1 MLLAI
6 NWMKKYVDIDITTR
20 ELADKLTLSGSHVE
34 SIKDFSEG
42 LDNIVVGKVLEIKKH
57 PDADKLVVTKIDVGN
72 EILQI
77 VTGAPNIEKDAYV
90 MVALEGA
97 IVNDGMKIKKS
108 KLRGVE
114 SNGMCC
120 SYQELGVSDSVIPK
134 AYKDGIVLLKGDF
147 EAGTPISEALG
158 FNDEVIELEITPN
171 RPDCLSVLGMAREAA
186 AAVDEKLDY
195 PLSYRTKEANEVEFS
210 GEINTDKCD
219 KLVLSAI
226 TDVKIEESPTWMQTY
241 LMKSGIRPI
250 NNIVDI
256 TNYVMLEYGQPLHA
270 YNLDKLAGKEIKV
283 EEAKDSDTLISLD
296 SETRKLEE
304 GDIIIKDGEKII
316 GLAGIMGGLDTEV
329 TTSTKNILI
338 ESASFN
344 KAQIRKTSARL
355 GLRSEASSRF
365 EKGVSP
371 SFCQDAA
378 DRVAFLVKELGAG
391 RSSSNFIV
399 IDKLNKEEKQVNLRF
414 DRTNALLG
422 TDLPK
427 DKMINFLE
435 RLEFKV
441 EDKGETAL
449 VSVPSFRSDIEI
461 EEDLI
466 EEIGRIYGFH
476 NIEPKALVGKLSKG
490 KMSSNKSKEYRLKND
505 LFALG
510 YSEVLTY
517 SFVSPKLNIR
527 AGINDNELCDFIK
540 LQNPLG
546 EEFSVMRTSI
556 LPNHLEIISRNL
568 NNNCKEFSTFEI
580 GNVFI
585 KGEFDEIEKRRL
597 VVTSYGNV
605 DFYSFKAD
613 FVTLM
618 SRVGIRNIE
627 FVPREDIELY
637 HAGRCAEMFV
647 GENSLGLM
655 GEISYQTREE
665 FSINKR
671 VYALEVDMD
680 LINDLTNT
688 QITYEKIIKF
698 PAIYRDLSL
707 VVDKDVTHSFI
718 KSLILDDAPEIL
730 EGIRLADIYTG
741 EQIEDDKKSLTYE
754 IIYRAKDRT
763 LVDKEVNK
771 IQERIIKILEDNDIY
786 LRK

>member
-1 MLLAI
+1 
-6 NWMKKYVDIDITTR
+6 
-20 ELADKLTLSGSHVE
+20 
-34 SIKDFSEG
+34 
-42 LDNIVVGKVLEIKKH
+42 
-57 PDADKLVVTKIDVGN
+57 
-72 EILQI
+72 
-77 VTGAPNIEKDAYV
+77 
-90 MVALEGA
+90 
-97 IVNDGMKIKKS
+97 
-108 KLRGVE
+108 
-114 SNGMCC
+114 
-120 SYQELGVSDSVIPK
+120 
-134 AYKDGIVLLKGDF
+134 
-147 EAGTPISEALG
+147 
-158 FNDEVIELEITPN
+158 
-171 RPDCLSVLGMAREAA
+171 
-186 AAVDEKLDY
+186 
-195 PLSYRTKEANEVEFS
+195 
-210 GEINTDKCD
+210 
-219 KLVLSAI
+219 
-226 TDVKIEESPTWMQTY
+226 
-241 LMKSGIRPI
+241 
-250 NNIVDI
+250 
-256 TNYVMLEYGQPLHA
+256 
-270 YNLDKLAGKEIKV
+270 
-283 EEAKDSDTLISLD
+283 ISLD

-517 SFVSPKLNIR
+517 SFV
-527 AGINDNELCDFIK
+527 
-540 LQNPLG
+540 
-546 EEFSVMRTSI
+546 
-556 LPNHLEIISRNL
+556 
-568 NNNCKEFSTFEI
+568 
-580 GNVFI
+580 
-585 KGEFDEIEKRRL
+585 
-597 VVTSYGNV
+597 
-605 DFYSFKAD
+605 
-613 FVTLM
+613 
-618 SRVGIRNIE
+618 
-627 FVPREDIELY
+627 
-637 HAGRCAEMFV
+637 
-647 GENSLGLM
+647 
-655 GEISYQTREE
+655 
-665 FSINKR
+665 
-671 VYALEVDMD
+671 
-680 LINDLTNT
+680 
-688 QITYEKIIKF
+688 
-698 PAIYRDLSL
+698 
-707 VVDKDVTHSFI
+707 
-718 KSLILDDAPEIL
+718 
-730 EGIRLADIYTG
+730 
-741 EQIEDDKKSLTYE
+741 
-754 IIYRAKDRT
+754 
-763 LVDKEVNK
+763 
-771 IQERIIKILEDNDIY
+771 
-786 LRK
+786 

>member
-1 MLLAI
+1 
-6 NWMKKYVDIDITTR
+6 MKKYVDIDITTR
-20 ELADKLTLSGSHVE
+20 ELADELTLSGSHVE

-42 LDNIVVGKVLEIKKH
+42 LDNIVVGKVLEIEKH
-57 PDADKLVVTKIDVGN
+57 PDADKLVITKIDVGS

-77 VTGAPNIEKDAYV
+77 VTGAPNIEKDAFV

-97 IVNDGMKIKKS
+97 VMNDGMKIEKS
-108 KLRGVE
+108 ELRGVE
-114 SNGMCC
+114 SRGMCC
-120 SYQELGVSDSVIPK
+120 SYQELGIADSLIPK
-134 AYKDGIVLLKGDF
+134 AYKEGIVLLKGEF
-147 EAGTPISEALG
+147 EVGTPIAEAIG
-158 FNDEVIELEITPN
+158 FDDEVIELEITPN

-186 AAVDEKLDY
+186 AAVDTKLEY
-195 PLSYRTKEANEVEFS
+195 PKAYRNKRANEVEFS
-210 GEINTDKCD
+210 GSINTEKCD

-226 TDVKIEESPTWMQTY
+226 TDVKIEESPTCLQTY
-241 LMKSGIRPI
+241 LIKSGIRPI

-270 YNLDKLAGKEIKV
+270 YDLDKLSGSEIKV
-283 EEAKDSDTLISLD
+283 EEAKSSDSLTSLD
-296 SETRKLEE
+296 GETRKLEE
-304 GDIIIKDGEKII
+304 GDIVIKDGEKII

-329 TTSTKNILI
+329 TDSTKNILI
-338 ESASFN
+338 ESACFN

-371 SFCQDAA
+371 SFCQDSA
-378 DRVAFLVKELGAG
+378 DRVAYLVEQLSAG
-391 RSSSNFIV
+391 VSSSNV
-399 IDKLNKEEKQVNLRF
+399 LVVDKAEEEVNKVELRYK
-414 DRTNALLG
+414 RTNELLG
-422 TDLPK
+422 TDLSK
-427 DKMINFLE
+427 EQMINYLE

-441 EDKGETAL
+441 DDKGDTAL
-449 VSVPSFRSDIEI
+449 VDVPSFRSDIEI

-466 EEIGRIYGFH
+466 EEIGRIFGFH
-476 NIEPKALVGKLSKG
+476 NIEAKALVGKLSKG
-490 KMSSNKSKEYRLKND
+490 RMSDNKAKEYRLKND

-517 SFVSPKLNIR
+517 SFVSPRLNLR
-527 AGINDNELCDFIK
+527 AGITDEKLCDFIK
-540 LQNPLG
+540 LKNPLG

-568 NNNCKEFSTFEI
+568 NNNCKELSTFEI

-585 KGEFDEIEKRRL
+585 KGDFDEIEKRRL
-597 VVTSYGNV
+597 VVTSYGDV

-613 FVTLM
+613 FLTLM
-618 SRVGIRNIE
+618 SRRGIRNID
-627 FVPREDIELY
+627 FVARDDIELY

-647 GENSLGLM
+647 DGESIGLM
-655 GEISYQTREE
+655 GEISYKTREE

-671 VYALEVDMD
+671 VYTLEVDMD

-718 KSLILDDAPEIL
+718 KSLILADTPEIL

-741 EQIEDDKKSLTYE
+741 EQIDEDKKSLTYE

-771 IQERIIKILEDNDIY
+771 IQENIIKILEENDIY